1 MFGSGQPHQKKRFFG
16 AVFMIL
22 SKKRKNKHGYPAFYL
37 ELHRFEL

>member
-1 MFGSGQPHQKKRFFG
+1 
-16 AVFMIL
+16 MIL